1 MTQVKRLTGLPTL
14 WRLGAASPNGP
25 HVASVPGALAP
36 LLPLDLPEKLRG
48 VARERVAERQLIEQ
62 LSMPPGGFEMR
73 PFLPKGAKHWTKVL
87 VVDAGLAEAWR
98 KSLRPGCIALAPDYM
113 LLPTAPGLWS
123 IEVIGDSI
131 IARLGPEDGFA
142 AEAGLALALLA
153 QAVPPKAILRLGATH
168 GDLDAYLAGLT
179 VPILTDPAAL
189 KKAGFA
195 LMRWT
200 DALGGLDLKDPPS
213 ALYDRLRAKVKRWRV
228 AVICAVLAAAIW
240 AGTLAL
246 DTQKLRA
253 EARQESEIM
262 LALVREHFVPRGPIL
277 DVRAQVSAAL
287 QTAAVPDAPEVEALP
302 PITQFQIAAPVLTD
316 ETLRLLTAAY
326 RADTGLVT
334 SVEAVDFAALDQVTE
349 DLRGAGFVVDQ
360 LDSRAQQAG
369 GVVARLRLELAQ

>member
-1 MTQVKRLTGLPTL
+1 MTRAIRLTGLPMV
-14 WRLGAASPNGP
+14 WRMGAASPNGP

-48 VARERVAERQLIEQ
+48 VARERVAERQLVEQ

-73 PFLPKGAKHWTKVL
+73 PFSPKGVKLWTKVL
-87 VVDAGLAEAWR
+87 VVEAGLAGAWR
-98 KSLRPGCIALAPDYM
+98 KGLRPGCIALAPDYL

-123 IEVIGDSI
+123 IEVAGDSV

-142 AEAGLALALLA
+142 AEPELALALLA
-153 QAVPPKAILRLGATH
+153 QATAPKAILRLGAAH
-168 GDLDAYLAGLT
+168 SDLDALLAGLQ

-189 KKAGFA
+189 KKAGFTP
-195 LMRWT
+195 MRWT
-200 DALGGLDLKDPPS
+200 EALGGLDLKDPPS
-213 ALYDRLRAKVKRWRV
+213 ALYDRLRSKVNRWRV
-228 AVICAVLAAAIW
+228 AVICAVLAVAIW
-240 AGTLAL
+240 AGTLTL
-246 DTQKLRA
+246 DTQHLRA
-253 EARQESEIM
+253 EARQDSEIM
-262 LALVREHFVPRGPIL
+262 LALVREHFVPNGPVL
-277 DVRAQVSAAL
+277 DVRAQVSAAM
-287 QTAAVPDAPEVEALP
+287 QNAAVPDAPEVEALP
-302 PITQFQIAAPVLTD
+302 AIIQFQIAAPVLTD
-316 ETLRLLTAAY
+316 DRLRLLTAAY